1 MGGMIK
7 LSISVVC
14 YQTPSHFLD
23 SLAESLVLAINTL
36 FLHRPNSQ
44 ISLYFIDNSRDTRDS
59 SNVCRHI
66 RHRLVDQNIS
76 VELVSGHG
84 NIGYGRAHNLI
95 IDKIDSDYHLVLN
108 PDVTLEHD
116 ALHKA
121 LVTISLKSNTKILSP
136 FVASPTGEKQFL
148 CKSYPSVLILL
159 IRGLSLPKLR
169 SIFHRRLSQYE
180 MHDLSESE
188 PTECP
193 MLLSGC
199 FMLFDSE
206 VFKAVEGF
214 DEKYFLY
221 FEDFDLS
228 LRISKFGTL
237 VYDPQVIITHAGG
250 NTGSK
255 GLWHVFRFLES
266 GFKFFNTHGWQWF

>member
-1 MGGMIK
+1 MDGIIK

-14 YQTPSHFLD
+14 YQTPSHFLH
-23 SLAESLVLAINTL
+23 SLAESLILAINNL
-36 FLHRPNSQ
+36 CLQRPDSQ
-44 ISLYFIDNSRDTRDS
+44 ISLYFIDNSRDTKDS
-59 SNVCRHI
+59 SDVCRDI
-66 RHRLVDQNIS
+66 GHRLVDKNIS
-76 VELVSGHG
+76 IQLVSGHG

-95 IDKIDSDYHLVLN
+95 IDQIDSDYHLILN

-121 LVTISLKSNTKILSP
+121 LAAISLKSHTKILSP
-136 FVASPTGEKQFL
+136 YVAGPTGEKQFL

-159 IRGLSLPKLR
+159 IRGLSFLKLR
-169 SIFHRRLSQYE
+169 SLFYRRLSQYE

-188 PTECP
+188 PTECL

-199 FMLFDSE
+199 FMLLDSE
-206 VFKAVEGF
+206 AFKAVGGF

-228 LRISKFGTL
+228 LRISKIGTL
-237 VYDPQVIITHAGG
+237 VYDPQVKITHAGG